1 MIYTVKRIDEDLD
14 FGCEE
19 RSEDM
24 PVMAIVTL
32 INSSR
37 EEVIVKVED
46 AILYE
51 RNINEGDKVCF
62 GVNNGLM
69 TTENAENGCLG
80 TICPQAIMM
89 SVFFYS
95 LING

>member
-1 MIYTVKRIDEDLD
+1 MNDWSAICWADGEIYKAKDYKGLEIMNRAGGGDS
-14 FGCEE
+14 FASG
-19 RSEDM
+19 
-24 PVMAIVTL
+24 L
-32 INSSR
+32 I
-37 EEVIVKVED
+37 
-46 AILYE
+46 Y
-51 RNINEGDKVCF
+51 
-62 GVNNGLM
+62 GLM

>member
-1 MIYTVKRIDEDLD
+1 MDREGGGDTFASGLIY
-14 FGCEE
+14 
-19 RSEDM
+19 
-24 PVMAIVTL
+24 
-32 INSSR
+32 
-37 EEVIVKVED
+37 
-46 AILYE
+46 
-51 RNINEGDKVCF
+51 
-62 GVNNGLM
+62 GLM